1 MAGTKYI
8 VNQVENVNYESKSE
22 LKVKDKELVG
32 PFSINNLY
40 NSSVDFIDLHFYTLD
55 RVLLKSQI
63 NYVGASQSSLS
74 AGAGKSGA
82 SNLEINPAKDA
93 AANGYRN
100 GDILLSY
107 NFFSDLFS
115 DSTVPKKF
123 FLEETSSDNTEIRLL
138 TLEMSNEDLDLRV
151 QQIRAKLENNSYFS
165 DLKLDFGKNNIYSII
180 NIDVQEYKNN
190 VSLVLK
196 LYEPLPNTWEKKS
209 LCRVLE
215 TIADTVSF
223 TVNTEIIP
231 DEIKIPS
238 LKGPNFDVELSK
250 ENNNPTEF
258 FNYDE
263 LFSFPVTS
271 SYYSL
276 YSMFNENSAQIS
288 INHSDYSDFIHFS
301 SAEERLRNFKYKLEL
316 IESYENSI
324 ASIEST
330 GYAKIGIS
338 GSREYYNGLLKG
350 IVENF
355 DHYDRFLY
363 YESGSHAWP
372 KSNNKRPHT
381 NQHSNTAES
390 VEWFAK
396 QIKLA
401 DVYDNLND
409 DVLTNTLP
417 LYVRDD
423 ESNEPVIMFTHM
435 IGQHFDNLW
444 IYFKAVSDKYDAD
457 NRLDFGIS
465 KDLVR
470 DAIESFG
477 YNLYNSN
484 KSLQNL
490 FSAFVGESY
499 DSGSTGEV
507 INSYRQITSGSGL
520 EYLQPMPEDNYQK
533 EVYKRIY
540 HNLPY
545 LTKAKG
551 THRGLRALINCFGVP
566 ENLLT
571 IKQKGGEQVGTGQF
585 FSIQQE
591 VTSSLDKLRLENTG
605 SIVTGSTLSL
615 YTSIAR
621 KENKFTDDLHEIEV
635 GFDIAQPTN
644 DVIKLKYS
652 GSYNY
657 DDYIGDPRESNSDK
671 YYLLDKFCEET
682 FDRDFSPYNFWQ
694 WVVLRWED
702 TDKDVRGNIVKD
714 RWKWNDELAN
724 YREPTDY
731 IRLIKF
737 FDNVIFRLVKEF
749 IPARSS
755 ATTGVIVRSHILH
768 RSKAKQVKVEYRDE
782 LITGSIKL
790 LNVTGSS
797 GDAFGKANKSPYTTN
812 YDSTI
817 VSPIGEIPRN
827 MTSEEPRMTGEF
839 SGSTI
844 AVTKRGELNRT
855 NLFKHQQQPT
865 ILFNVR
871 AFNQASIIPL
881 ACDIT
886 LQVSS
891 LGEYLKFTPIGINE
905 GAGSIKVYSDSGFFL
920 NDPGTG
926 TGEALNKA
934 VELSYPFEDLT
945 TTLPGNI
952 TLQAQTGWGEFQGWY
967 RSSEPGSTK
976 IGSETT
982 FIIEA
987 EDVYSNHHEYYAWF
1001 RKSPPSSED
1010 RILTMQVCNSNA
1022 AKDDNFDIRING
1034 VDIGYLE
1041 LGLNEQVGG
1050 MFIASLNNE
1059 LTTNNEHSGV
1069 VCPMELME
1077 VTHFDPTLLTK
1088 GVNKID
1094 MINVHNNGNG
1104 NYGTFE
1110 IAYYDIDPDGDNL
1123 LVNKQPVASLTF
1135 NPSSGNDAVLYFN
1148 LD

>member
-8 VNQVENVNYESKSE
+8 VNQVENINYESKSE

-55 RVLLKSQI
+55 RVLLKSQV

-82 SNLEINPAKDA
+82 SNLDINPANDA

-123 FLEETSSDNTEIRLL
+123 FLEETSGDSTEVRLL

-151 QQIRAKLENNSYFS
+151 QQIRAKLENNAYFS

-288 INHSDYSDFIHFS
+288 IDHSNYSDFIHFS

-324 ASIEST
+324 ATIEST

-381 NQHSNTAES
+381 NQHSNSAES

-396 QIKLA
+396 QIELA

-484 KSLQNL
+484 RSLQNL

-551 THRGLRALINCFGVP
+551 THRGLRALINCFGIP

-657 DDYIGDPRESNSDK
+657 DDYIGDPRESTSDK

-768 RSKAKQVKVEYRDE
+768 RSKAKQVQVSYRDE
-782 LITGSIKL
+782 LITGSINL

-797 GDAFGKANKSPYTTN
+797 GDTFGKANKSPYTTN

-844 AVTKRGELNRT
+844 AVTKRGELNRS
-855 NLFKHQQQPT
+855 NLFKSQQQPT

-871 AFNQASIIPL
+871 AFNQANIIPL
-881 ACDIT
+881 ACDISLEVT
-886 LQVSS
+886 A
-891 LGEYLKFTPIGINE
+891 LGEYLIFTPAIQNE
-905 GAGSIKVYSDSGFFL
+905 AGGTISLYSYE
-920 NDPGTG
+920 TQK
-926 TGEALNKA
+926 TGELGQA
-934 VELSYPFEDLT
+934 VELLYPFEGVVPEEKSIELFA
-945 TTLPGNI
+945 NVE
-952 TLQAQTGWGEFQGWY
+952 WGKFDGWY
-967 RSSEPGSTK
+967 SSADDSSTELSSDPHLIISPEEIYAPGK
-976 IGSETT
+976 PH
-982 FIIEA
+982 A
-987 EDVYSNHHEYYAWF
+987 YYAWF
-1001 RKSPPSSED
+1001 SKTPPNSEGKV
-1010 RILTMQVCNSNA
+1010 LTVQICNA
-1022 AKDDNFDIRING
+1022 DGDKDDNFIIRING
-1034 VDIGYLE
+1034 VEIGYVV
-1041 LGLNEQVGG
+1041 LGLNELVGG
-1050 MFIASLNNE
+1050 MFIASSDTALHTDEDNN
-1059 LTTNNEHSGV
+1059 GV
-1069 VCPMELME
+1069 ACPIANMEI
-1077 VTHFDPTLLTK
+1077 THFAPIHLAK
-1088 GVNKID
+1088 GQNKIE
-1094 MINVHNNGNG
+1094 MINVEPNGSDNF
-1104 NYGTFE
+1104 GTLE
-1110 IAYYDIDPDGDNL
+1110 IAYYDIDPEGSNL
-1123 LVNKQPVASLTF
+1123 LINREPVASLTYDQG
-1135 NPSSGNDAVLYFN
+1135 PGKDKALYFN

>member
-8 VNQVENVNYESKSE
+8 VNQVESINYESKSE

-55 RVLLKSQI
+55 RVLLKSQV

-82 SNLEINPAKDA
+82 SNLEINPANDA
-93 AANGYRN
+93 TANGFRN

-115 DSTVPKKF
+115 DSTLPKKF

-288 INHSDYSDFIHFS
+288 IDHSNYSDFIHFS

-324 ASIEST
+324 ATIEST

-381 NQHSNTAES
+381 NQHSNSAES

-396 QIKLA
+396 QIELA

-551 THRGLRALINCFGVP
+551 THRGLRALINCFGIP

-768 RSKAKQVKVEYRDE
+768 RSKAKQVQVSYRDE
-782 LITGSIKL
+782 LITGSINL
-790 LNVTGSS
+790 LNITGSS
-797 GDAFGKANKSPYTTN
+797 GDAFGKANKNPYTTN
-812 YDSTI
+812 YDSTF

-844 AVTKRGELNRT
+844 AVTKRGELNRA
-855 NLFKHQQQPT
+855 NLFKSQQQPT

-871 AFNQASIIPL
+871 AFNQANIIPL
-881 ACDIT
+881 ACDISLEVT
-886 LQVSS
+886 P
-891 LGEYLKFTPIGINE
+891 LGEYLLFTPVSIDE
-905 GAGSIKVYSDSGFFL
+905 GAGSVDIFY
-920 NDPGTG
+920 NDFKDKGAVS
-926 TGEALNKA
+926 EAKDLT
-934 VELSYPFEDLT
+934 YPFEFSDSKFE
-945 TTLPGNI
+945 PVEAHAVE
-952 TLQAQTGWGEFQGWY
+952 QWGEFIGWFPDEKD
-967 RSSEPGSTK
+967 SNEPISLDKTLVLNPD
-976 IGSETT
+976 
-982 FIIEA
+982 
-987 EDVYSNHHEYYAWF
+987 DVFELAPDYYARF
-1001 RKSPPSSED
+1001 RKSPPGFD
-1010 RILTMQVCNSNA
+1010 NRILTMQVCNSNS
-1022 AKDDNFDIRING
+1022 AKDDNFNIIING
-1034 VDIGYLE
+1034 VEIGL
-1041 LGLNEQVGG
+1041 LDLSQNAQVGG
-1050 MFIASLNNE
+1050 LFIASSNNE
-1059 LTTNNEHSGV
+1059 LTMTDENSGF

-1077 VTHFDPTLLTK
+1077 VTFFDPIHLTK
-1088 GVNKID
+1088 GVNRIEMK
-1094 MINVHNNGNG
+1094 NAQNNGNG
-1104 NYGTFE
+1104 NMGTFE
-1110 IAYYDIDPDGDNL
+1110 IAYYDIDPGGSNML
-1123 LVNKQPVASLTF
+1123 INQQPVASLTF
-1135 NPSSGNDAVLYFN
+1135 NPPSGGDEVLYFD

>member
-8 VNQVENVNYESKSE
+8 VNQVENINYESKSE

-55 RVLLKSQI
+55 RVLLKSQV

-82 SNLEINPAKDA
+82 SNLDINPANDA

-123 FLEETSSDNTEIRLL
+123 FLEETSGDSTEVRLL

-151 QQIRAKLENNSYFS
+151 QQIRAKLENNAYFS

-288 INHSDYSDFIHFS
+288 IDHSNYSDFIHFS

-324 ASIEST
+324 ATIEST

-381 NQHSNTAES
+381 NQHSNSAES

-396 QIKLA
+396 QIELA

-484 KSLQNL
+484 RSLQNL

-551 THRGLRALINCFGVP
+551 THRGLRALINCFGIP

-657 DDYIGDPRESNSDK
+657 DDYIGDPRESTSDK

-768 RSKAKQVKVEYRDE
+768 RSKAKQVQVSYRDE
-782 LITGSIKL
+782 LITGSINL

-844 AVTKRGELNRT
+844 AVTKRGELNRS
-855 NLFKHQQQPT
+855 NLFKSQQQPT

-871 AFNQASIIPL
+871 AFNQANIIPL

-886 LQVSS
+886 LEVTS
-891 LGEYLKFTPIGINE
+891 LGEYLIFTPVIQNEAGGTIN
-905 GAGSIKVYSDSGFFL
+905 ITSGNQAALGKINQPAEFIFPH
-920 NDPGTG
+920 DP
-926 TGEALNKA
+926 ALNHEMNVLPDVNAKA
-934 VELSYPFEDLT
+934 ELE
-945 TTLPGNI
+945 
-952 TLQAQTGWGEFQGWY
+952 WGIFHGWY
-967 RSSEPGSTK
+967 SSADDGEESK
-976 IGSETT
+976 ITSFDTLSLK
-982 FIIEA
+982 
-987 EDVYSNHHEYYAWF
+987 SNAIYNGAHDFYAKF
-1001 RKSPPSSED
+1001 SKAPPTLEGK
-1010 RILTMQVCNSNA
+1010 ILTMQVCNSNSVR
-1022 AKDDNFDIRING
+1022 DDNFEIKING
-1034 VDIGYLE
+1034 EDIGYLD
-1041 LGLNEQVGG
+1041 LSQNAQVGG
-1050 MFIASLNNE
+1050 MFIASTNNQ
-1059 LTTNNEHSGV
+1059 LTTDDENSGV
-1069 VCPMELME
+1069 VCPMELI
-1077 VTHFDPTLLTK
+1077 VVNHFDPVYLTK
-1088 GVNKID
+1088 GRNKLE
-1094 MINVHNNGNG
+1094 MINAQNNGSG

-1110 IAYYDIDPDGDNL
+1110 IALYDIDPEGTNL
-1123 LVNKQPVASLTF
+1123 LINKEPIASLTF
-1135 NPSSGNDAVLYFN
+1135 NPGPGQDEVLYFD